1 MRAVLFRELRAMFL
15 SPLAWTL
22 LAVIQFILAWIFL
35 IQMDEFM
42 QIQPRLAKLAS
53 APGVTDIIATPLL
66 NSAAMVVMF
75 LTPLMSMRLL
85 SDEYRNGT
93 YTLLSSAPISKTAIV
108 LGKYSS
114 LLIFLLIVMAI
125 TAAMPLSL
133 LLGSVLDLGKLFA
146 GVLGLGLAIASF
158 GAIGL
163 FFSSIT
169 SRPTVAAT
177 GTYGLLLFLW
187 LINMAS
193 GAEGKGSALFAWIS
207 PINHLHKMLS
217 GLISSADVIYFLLLT
232 VSFLAL
238 TVKQLDSRSKGS

>member
-1 MRAVLFRELRAMFL
+1 MGAIVLRELRAMFL

-22 LAVIQFILAWIFL
+22 LAVVQFILAWIFL

-42 QIQPRLAKLAS
+42 QVQPRLAKLAS

-66 NSAAMVVMF
+66 NSAAMIIMF
-75 LTPLMSMRLL
+75 LIPLMSMRLF

-114 LLIFLLIVMAI
+114 LLIFLLIVLAI

-133 LLGSVLDLGKLFA
+133 LLGSVLDLGKLCA
-146 GVLGLGLAIASF
+146 GVLGLGLAIASY

-187 LINMAS
+187 LINLAA
-193 GAEGKGSALFAWIS
+193 GAEGEGSALFAWIS

-217 GLISSADVIYFLLLT
+217 GLISSADIIYFLLLT
-232 VSFLAL
+232 AGFLAL
-238 TVKQLDSRSKGS
+238 TIKQLDSRCRGS

>member
-1 MRAVLFRELRAMFL
+1 MFL

-22 LAVIQFILAWIFL
+22 LAVVQFILAWIFL

-42 QIQPRLAKLAS
+42 QIQPRLTKLAS
-53 APGVTDIIATPLL
+53 APGITDLIATPLL
-66 NSAAMVVMF
+66 SSAAMIVMF

-93 YTLLSSAPISKTAIV
+93 YTLLSSAPISKIAIV
-108 LGKYSS
+108 LGKYFA
-114 LLIFLLIVMAI
+114 LIIFFLLVLVL

-133 LLGSVLDLGKLFA
+133 LLGGSLDLGKLLS
-146 GVLGLGLAIASF
+146 GLLGLGLALASF

-187 LINMAS
+187 LINLAS

-207 PINHLHKMLS
+207 PISHLHRMLS
-217 GLISSADVIYFLLLT
+217 GLISSADLIYFLLLSA
-232 VSFLAL
+232 SFLAL
-238 TVKQLDSRSKGS
+238 TVKQLDSRRKES

>member
-1 MRAVLFRELRAMFL
+1 MGAIVLRELRAMFL

-22 LAVIQFILAWIFL
+22 LAVVQFILAWIFL

-42 QIQPRLAKLAS
+42 QIQPRLAKLSS
-53 APGVTDIIATPLL
+53 APGVTDLIATPLL
-66 NSAAMVVMF
+66 NSAAMIVML

-93 YTLLSSAPISKTAIV
+93 YTLLSTAPISKTSIV
-108 LGKYSS
+108 LGKYLA
-114 LLIFLLIVMAI
+114 LLIFFLIVLAI
-125 TAAMPLSL
+125 TSAMPLSL
-133 LLGSVLDLGKLFA
+133 LFGGTLDLGKLFS
-146 GVLGLGLAIASF
+146 GVLGLGLAMASY

-177 GTYGLLLFLW
+177 GAYGLLLFLW
-187 LINMAS
+187 LINLAS
-193 GAEGKGSALFAWIS
+193 GAEGEGSALFAWIS
-207 PINHLHKMLS
+207 PISHLHKMLS
-217 GLISSADVIYFLLLT
+217 GLISSTDIIYFLLLT

-238 TVKQLDSRSKGS
+238 TIKQLDSRHRGS